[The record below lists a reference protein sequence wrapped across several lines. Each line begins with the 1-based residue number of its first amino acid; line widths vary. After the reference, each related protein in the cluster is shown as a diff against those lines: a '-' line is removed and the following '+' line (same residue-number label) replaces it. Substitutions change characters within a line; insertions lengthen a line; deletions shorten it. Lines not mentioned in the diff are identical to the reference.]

1 MDETLTYEILKTK
14 QRGLRDGFPENLALR
29 VHRALSWLQRAEK
42 ETNDPDAAF
51 IVYWIGFNAIYAEGG
66 KQHKL
71 QEPSHRNR
79 LKGNPAL
86 VKYFDKVVTL
96 DTDSRIYS
104 AIWNKYAGPIRVL
117 LNNKYVFEPFWKHQN
132 RRPGNKDWEIQFKK
146 SLGRVKY
153 ALKNKETDVLLSILF
168 SRLYVLR
175 NQLIHGGAT
184 WAGIVNRDQVRDGTE
199 IMAFLLPLLI
209 DIMMDNP
216 DKAWGKYHYPV
227 VE

>member
-1 MDETLTYEILKTK
+1 MDETLTYEILKAK
-14 QRGLRDGFPENLALR
+14 HRGLRDEFPENLSLR
-29 VHRALSWLQRAEK
+29 VHRALSWLRRAEQ
-42 ETNDPDAAF
+42 ETNDPDAT
-51 IVYWIGFNAIYAEGG
+51 FNSIYAEGG

-71 QEPSHRNR
+71 EEPGHGKRM
-79 LKGNPAL
+79 KGNPAL
-86 VKYFDKVVTL
+86 VKYFGKVVTL
-96 DTDSRIYS
+96 DTDARIYS

-117 LNNKYVFEPFWKHQN
+117 LNNKYVFEPFWKHHN

-175 NQLIHGGAT
+175 NQLIHGGGT
-184 WAGIVNRDQVRDGTE
+184 WASIVNRDQVRDGTK
-199 IMAFLLPLLI
+199 IMSFLLPLLI

-216 DKAWGKYHYPV
+216 DKPWGKYHYPV